1 MKKHPQETGNWKI
14 YKPPV
19 LWYSDGSNLEEGVLT
34 MTTEKLQAL
43 LDSMTIG
50 EKVGQLVQCNAGQ
63 FIQNDMEITGPEG
76 EMLPAEDLNRVMGS
90 VLTFEDASQAKALQE
105 RHLAADP
112 KKIPLLL
119 MLDVIHGLRTTYP
132 IPLAMGCSFD
142 DDLMAECAD
151 MARKESAA
159 CGVHVTFNP
168 MVDTARDARWGR
180 ILETSSEEPLLNSR
194 MGAAVVRATQGE
206 DLSRPENVACCV
218 KHFAA
223 YGAPEGGRDYNT
235 VDLSERTLREVYLP
249 AYKACL
255 DAGARLIM
263 PSFNALNGIP
273 SVANRWLMNRV
284 LREEWGFRGVVISDY
299 NAVGEL
305 VAHGVAENLKDA
317 VRLSMLAGCDID
329 MVRNAYYLHLE
340 DLVRDGVVPEEMLD
354 RAVMRVLKLKNELGL
369 FENPWHGADE
379 EAEKKLYL
387 CPAHREIARRAA
399 EESAVLLKNEGI
411 LPLSDRIRKAAL
423 IGPFADERHL
433 VGFWSRPGAWKDAVT
448 LPEGIRALLPD
459 LELIIERGC
468 GAEIGDTD
476 ESGID
481 RAVEAARSA
490 EAVILALGEPE
501 NDSGEG
507 RSRATLT
514 LPGPQMTLARRV
526 LAANPN
532 TAVILF
538 NGRPLE
544 LTELDALAPAILEMW
559 YPGTEAGNAAARLLF
574 GRANPCGKLSAGMPR
589 SVGQYPMPYNRMNTG
604 RPKPQPDSQ
613 AFPFT
618 SCYLD
623 TPNLPLYSFGH
634 GLSYTTFAYESLTL
648 DRSVMRPEESVRVT
662 IRVRNTGES
671 AGKEVVQLYLRDP
684 VASVVRPVQQL
695 IDYRKISLEPGEAKE
710 VIFTVTEEQL
720 RFWDFDC
727 AWHSEPGTFELSTGY
742 ADHLLLTQ
750 TFILQ

>member
-1 MKKHPQETGNWKI
+1 
-14 YKPPV
+14 
-19 LWYSDGSNLEEGVLT
+19 

-43 LDSMTIG
+43 LDSMTIR

-63 FIQNDMEITGPEG
+63 FIENDMEITGPEG

-90 VLTFEDASQAKALQE
+90 VLTFEDAAQARALQE

-151 MARKESAA
+151 MARKESAV

-284 LREEWGFRGVVISDY
+284 LREEWGFKGVVISDY

-544 LTELDALAPAILEMW
+544 LTALDALAPAILEMW

-574 GRANPCGKLSAGMPR
+574 GRANPCGRLSAGMPR

-662 IRVRNTGES
+662 IRVRNTGER

-695 IDYRKISLEPGEAKE
+695 IDYRKILLEPGEAKE
-710 VIFTVTEEQL
+710 VTFTVTEEQL